1 MDKHEIFCDCGV
13 KMEFPL
19 QEWGC
24 SDKNPEGF
32 PTYEQAK
39 EVAVER
45 WNERESEPVRRGEW
59 VISESPAHLSTIK
72 CSECGT
78 MYQRRWKAYCN
89 FCPEC
94 GAKMDMKAPDS
105 KTCVTCEHN
114 GWGMPQCRECKPE
127 NGFKWYIAKAGE

>member
-1 MDKHEIFCDCGV
+1 MANLKPCPFCGYPPHMDKHEIFCDCGV

-45 WNERESEPVRRGEW
+45 WNAREAPTVDAIEVVRCADCAYYGKSPLGHPHIGWCRIDCKHRKSEF
-59 VISESPAHLSTIK
+59 
-72 CSECGT
+72 
-78 MYQRRWKAYCN
+78 YCAN
-89 FCPEC
+89 
-94 GAKMDMKAPDS
+94 ADRK
-105 KTCVTCEHN
+105 
-114 GWGMPQCRECKPE
+114 
-127 NGFKWYIAKAGE
+127 